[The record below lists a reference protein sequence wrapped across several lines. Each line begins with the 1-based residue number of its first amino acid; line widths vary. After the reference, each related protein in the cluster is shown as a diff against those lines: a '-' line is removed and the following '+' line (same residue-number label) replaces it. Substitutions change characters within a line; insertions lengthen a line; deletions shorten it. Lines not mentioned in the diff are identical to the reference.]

1 LSREEAVVEEQEAVG
16 RFWAAFNHYEHG
28 RCWFGDVEDEGG
40 DEAME
45 AASGAVLE
53 WDIRGPARFEAERVR
68 ALRLGG
74 SRLAAKTP
82 PPYGDA
88 GVCGRGAYTLQLL
101 AGLYGLA
108 DQVEEA
114 ARDHGWELNVGVLA
128 YREPSEEDEE
138 DDTETPTDDLITDL
152 DAEELAACD
161 TLVFWIEVEA
171 TASAEA
177 AWWLGDGLGRLMA
190 GAAGWF
196 ERLDA
201 GDREALRSLPR
212 LQA

>member
-1 LSREEAVVEEQEAVG
+1 VVEEQEAVG

-28 RCWFGDVEDEGG
+28 SCWFGDVEDEGG
-40 DEAME
+40 DEE
-45 AASGAVLE
+45 AEAGSGATLE
-53 WDIRGPARFEAERVR
+53 WDIRGPARFEAERAR

-74 SRLAAKTP
+74 SRMAAKAR

-114 ARDHGWELNVGVLA
+114 AREREWELSVGVLA
-128 YREPSEEDEE
+128 YREPPEEDEE
-138 DDTETPTDDLITDL
+138 TEEDAPAEDLITDL
-152 DAEELAACD
+152 DPEELAACD

-171 TASAEA
+171 PASAEA
-177 AWWLGDGLGRLMA
+177 AWRLGDGLGRLMA

-196 ERLDA
+196 ERLDM

-212 LQA
+212 LLA

>member
-1 LSREEAVVEEQEAVG
+1 VVEEQEAVG

-28 RCWFGDVEDEGG
+28 RCWFGDMEDEGG
-40 DEAME
+40 DEETE
-45 AASGAVLE
+45 ASRGVTLE
-53 WDIRGPARFEAERVR
+53 WDIRGPARFEAERER

-74 SRLAAKTP
+74 SRMAVKAR

-114 ARDHGWELNVGVLA
+114 AREREWELSVGVLA
-128 YREPSEEDEE
+128 YRELPEEDEE
-138 DDTETPTDDLITDL
+138 IDEDAPAEDLITDL

-161 TLVFWIEVEA
+161 TLVFWIEVEVP
-171 TASAEA
+171 ASAEA
-177 AWWLGDGLGRLMA
+177 GWRLGDGLGRLMA

-196 ERLDA
+196 ERLDM

-212 LQA
+212 LPA